1 MLVQLAFLLRKF
13 HGPHFANDSA
23 RYLDYAADIAERGYF
38 EPGHN
43 LRYVL
48 YPLFQSLWLW
58 LGLGWWGI
66 VAGQMAV
73 SALATRAVYRGTR
86 RLASGRRG
94 AAALATLLFIA
105 WPDIQQ
111 FNVFLLTESLF
122 ISLVALSF
130 GAFTRVRAGRRQ
142 RLGPADSAAACSR
155 PWPGPTASWWPW
167 PPGWPGLDALRRRP
181 RPRGPGGRRCWCWCC
196 CRRCCGAALNHQ
208 LATYYLMDT
217 YQRGELIFRYQLWAV
232 HQAAPLDMPP
242 PGTGPV
248 ARVLYFAVHNPVYL
262 ARLMAGQAVRF
273 RQLPQAALLAGAP
286 RGGRAG
292 AVARLLCWRPGRR
305 GARGIWRPGRV
316 FLAGIFL
323 LQTAIIML
331 TVDDWDVRFLAPVLP
346 PVFVLAAL
354 ELVQWLEARSDI
366 SRAGTGGKPLRYAE
380 PGRLH
385 PGNAP
390 NRSSQPAQACKPAGV
405 NGHHRAAPREIPF
418 PNQIQHAKQQLCR
431 YKSGRAARRAA
442 PETAG

>member
-1 MLVQLAFLLRKF
+1 MGRRCGPYYPALLAGLWVLVQLMYVRKF

-23 RYLDYAADIAERGYF
+23 RYLLYAAGIAERGYF

-48 YPLFQSLWLW
+48 YPLFASLWLR

-73 SALATRAVYRGTR
+73 SALATRAIYQGTR
-86 RLASGRRG
+86 RLANGQHG

-130 GAFTRVRAGRRQ
+130 GAFTRVRGGQFRDWAWLIIILALTALARPNGFLVGLAAVLAG
-142 RLGPADSAAACSR
+142 LNV
-155 PWPGPTASWWPW
+155 
-167 PPGWPGLDALRRRP
+167 LRRRP
-181 RPRGPGGRRCWCWCC
+181 DPRAWRAALLGLVLLSPLLWV
-196 CRRCCGAALNHQ
+196 ALNHQ

-232 HQAAPLDMPP
+232 HQAAPLNMPP

-248 ARVLYFAVHNPVYL
+248 ARVLYFGAHNPTYL
-262 ARLMAGQAVRF
+262 GRLMLGKLFVFVSYLKPHYSLAHRVAGV
-273 RQLPQAALLAGAP
+273 LVLWPTYWLAA
-286 RGGRAG
+286 RAT
-292 AVARLLCWRPGRR
+292 RRPS
-305 GARGIWRPGRV
+305 IWHPARV
-316 FLAGIFL
+316 FLAAIFL

-346 PVFVLAAL
+346 AVFVLAAL
-354 ELVQWLEARSDI
+354 EITNWYADITTTSRSLTAVQR
-366 SRAGTGGKPLRYAE
+366 
-380 PGRLH
+380 
-385 PGNAP
+385 N
-390 NRSSQPAQACKPAGV
+390 V
-405 NGHHRAAPREIPF
+405 
-418 PNQIQHAKQQLCR
+418 
-431 YKSGRAARRAA
+431 
-442 PETAG
+442 